1 MFHVWKVGEVGRCVF
16 HVQNVVFGQFQS
28 NKSICFF
35 LFVILKT
42 KTIIDK
48 NIIRGDF
55 SYDKPKHNNY
65 ETKLFNTVH
74 AAQGTTVPINS
85 NLLIIVE
92 SNFDFQLYYTALS
105 RARTLSQIKIITG
118 F

>member
-1 MFHVWKVGEVGRCVF
+1 MSKGAEPVYY
-16 HVQNVVFGQFQS
+16 N
-28 NKSICFF
+28 
-35 LFVILKT
+35 T

-74 AAQGTTVPINS
+74 ACQGTTVPINS
-85 NLLIIVE
+85 NLLIIIE
-92 SNFDFQLYYTALS
+92 SNFDYQLWYTSLS
-105 RARTLSQIKIITG
+105 RAKSLKQIKIITG